1 MRSDATTPATQD
13 FVRRLADQA
22 FSRSAGAPL
31 ITGNDVQLLYDS
43 TDNFPAWQQAIAG
56 AEESVFIEMYILAN
70 DRYGRE
76 IRQLLID
83 KALAGIKVCLLYDW
97 LGCWKASLSGFFRPL
112 VSAGAEVRAYNPPS
126 LTGGLSLLG
135 RNHRKLIVVDRS
147 IAFISGL
154 CISSSW
160 EGQPEAG
167 IAPWRD
173 TGLSLRGPLLS
184 EAVAAFADSWASCGS
199 PLESPWLEMPASEHL
214 HGLIAARLIATTPST
229 AHMMRLDMLI
239 ASFARRTLWLTDAYF
254 IGTSTYLSSLKQA
267 ARDGVDVRLLVP
279 RSSDIR
285 WIATVSRTMYRPLLE
300 SGVRV
305 FEWNGP
311 MIHAKTAVADGRWAR
326 IGSTNLNISSW
337 LANREIDVAIEDES
351 VAGELAARF
360 LQDLEQST
368 EVVLSGHKRTPVLT
382 HPRQRQQASFLFPS
396 TASHAAR
403 SSASAAARQAAR
415 IGDALGAVVRGT
427 RPIEASEAAAFLTI
441 GLALLIMAVLV
452 GLFPW
457 LVAGPLVFLL
467 LLSGGA
473 IVLKALGLYRHRNEK
488 KQQSA
493 ATKNNLKPPAPPAA
507 Q

>member
-1 MRSDATTPATQD
+1 MRSDTTTALSQD
-13 FVRRLADQA
+13 FVRQLADQA

-31 ITGNDVQLLYDS
+31 IAGNQLALLYDS
-43 TDNFPAWQQAIAG
+43 TDNFPAWRQAIAG
-56 AEESVFIEMYILAN
+56 AEESVFIEMYIVAN
-70 DRYGRE
+70 DRFGRE
-76 IRQLLID
+76 IRQLLIE
-83 KALAGIKVCLLYDW
+83 KATAGVRVCLLYDW
-97 LGCWKASLSGFFRPL
+97 LGCWKPWLSGFFRPL
-112 VSAGAEVRAYNPPS
+112 LAAGAEVRAYNPPT

-135 RNHRKLIVVDRS
+135 RNHRKLIVVDRQE
-147 IAFISGL
+147 AFISGL

-160 EGQPEAG
+160 EGRPEAG

-173 TGLSLRGPLLS
+173 TGLSLRGPLVR
-184 EAVAAFADSWASCGS
+184 EALAAFADSWASCGQA
-199 PLESPWLEMPASEHL
+199 LETSWLADAAPTEC
-214 HGLIAARLIATTPST
+214 GTIAARLIATTPST
-229 AHMMRLDMLI
+229 AHMMRLDLLI

-254 IGTSTYLSSLKQA
+254 MGTSTYLSALKQA

-300 SGVRV
+300 AGVRV

-351 VAGELAARF
+351 VAGKLAARF

-382 HPRQRQQASFLFPS
+382 HPRQRQQASLRFPN
-396 TASHAAR
+396 AGHAAR
-403 SSASAAARQAAR
+403 SGASAAARQAAR

-427 RPIEASEAAAFLTI
+427 RSIDSSEATAFLTI
-441 GLALLIMAVLV
+441 GLSLLIFAVLAA
-452 GLFPW
+452 LFPW

-467 LLSGGA
+467 TLSGGA
-473 IVLKALGLYRHRNEK
+473 IVLKALGLYRRRNEK

-493 ATKNNLKPPAPPAA
+493 ATKNNLKPPAPPTT
-507 Q
+507 

>member
-1 MRSDATTPATQD
+1 MRSDSTTAPAQD
-13 FVRRLADQA
+13 FVRQLADQA

-31 ITGNDVQLLYDS
+31 IAGNQVRLLYDS
-43 TDNFPAWQQAIAG
+43 TDNFPAWKQAIAA
-56 AEESVFIEMYILAN
+56 AEESVFIEMYIVAN
-70 DRYGRE
+70 DAFGRE
-76 IRQLLID
+76 IRQLLAD
-83 KALAGIKVCLLYDW
+83 KAAAGVKVCLLYDW
-97 LGCWKASLSGFFRPL
+97 LGSWRPWLTGFFRPL
-112 VSAGAEVRAYNPPS
+112 LAAGVEVRAYNPPT

-135 RNHRKLIVVDRS
+135 RNHRKLIVVDRQE
-147 IAFISGL
+147 AFISGL

-160 EGQPEAG
+160 EGRPQDG
-167 IAPWRD
+167 IVPWRD

-184 EAVAAFADSWASCGS
+184 EAMTAFADSWASCG
-199 PLESPWLEMPASEHL
+199 PALDAHWLNFPTPVADS
-214 HGLIAARLIATTPST
+214 GTIAARLIATTPST
-229 AHMMRLDMLI
+229 AHMMRLDLLI

-254 IGTSTYLSSLKQA
+254 MGTSTYLSALKQA

-337 LANREIDVAIEDES
+337 LANREIDVAIEDEC

-396 TASHAAR
+396 AGHAAR
-403 SSASAAARQAAR
+403 SGASAAARQAAR

-427 RPIEASEAAAFLTI
+427 RSIDSSEATAFLTI
-441 GLALLIMAVLV
+441 GLSLLGFAVLAA
-452 GLFPW
+452 LFPW

-467 LLSGGA
+467 TLSGGA
-473 IVLKALGLYRHRNEK
+473 IVLKALGLYRRRNEK
-488 KQQSA
+488 KQQLA
-493 ATKNNLKPPAPPAA
+493 ETKNNLKPPVPPAG
-507 Q
+507 

>member
-13 FVRRLADQA
+13 FVRKLADQA

-31 ITGNDVQLLYDS
+31 IAGNSVQLLYDS
-43 TDNFPAWQQAIAG
+43 SDNFPAWKQAIAA
-56 AEESVFIEMYILAN
+56 AEDSVFIEMYIVAN
-70 DRYGRE
+70 DRFGRE
-76 IRQLLID
+76 IRQLLMD
-83 KALAGIKVCLLYDW
+83 KATAGIKVCLLYDW
-97 LGCWKASLSGFFRPL
+97 LGCWKPSLGGFFRPL
-112 VSAGAEVRAYNPPS
+112 LAAGAAVRAYNPPT

-135 RNHRKLIVVDRS
+135 RNHRKLIVVDRHT
-147 IAFISGL
+147 AFISGL

-160 EGQPEAG
+160 EGQPDAG

-173 TGLSLRGPLLS
+173 TGLALRGPLVA
-184 EAVAAFADSWASCGS
+184 EALAAFADSWASCGTAL
-199 PLESPWLEMPASEHL
+199 PDVWQQPPGPQAEA
-214 HGLIAARLIATTPST
+214 GAIAARLIATTPST

-254 IGTSTYLSSLKQA
+254 MGTSTYLSALKQA
-267 ARDGVDVRLLVP
+267 ALDGVDVRLLVP

-305 FEWNGP
+305 FEWNGS

-337 LANREIDVAIEDES
+337 LANREIDVAIEDET

-382 HPRQRQQASFLFPS
+382 HPRQRQPPSFLFPA
-396 TASHAAR
+396 ASHAAR

-427 RPIEASEAAAFLTI
+427 RSIDTSEAAAFLTI
-441 GLALLIMAVLV
+441 GLALLALALLV
-452 GLFPW
+452 VLFPW
-457 LVAGPLVFLL
+457 MVAGPLAFLL
-467 LLSGGA
+467 LVSGAA
-473 IVLKALGLYRHRNEK
+473 IVLKALGLYRRRNEK
-488 KQQSA
+488 KQQLA
-493 ATKNNLKPPAPPAA
+493 ATKNNLKPPAPPTG
-507 Q
+507 

>member
-13 FVRRLADQA
+13 FVRQLADQA
-22 FSRSAGAPL
+22 FARSAGAPL
-31 ITGNDVQLLYDS
+31 IAGNSVQLLYDS
-43 TDNFPAWQQAIAG
+43 SDNFPAWKQAIAA
-56 AEESVFIEMYILAN
+56 AEDSVFIEMYIVAN
-70 DRYGRE
+70 DRFGRE
-76 IRQLLID
+76 IRQLLMD
-83 KALAGIKVCLLYDW
+83 KAAAGVKVCLLYDW
-97 LGCWKASLSGFFRPL
+97 LGCWRPSLGGFFRPL
-112 VSAGAEVRAYNPPS
+112 ASAGVEVRAYNPPT
-126 LTGGLSLLG
+126 LTGGLTLLG
-135 RNHRKLIVVDRS
+135 RNHRKLIVVDRQT
-147 IAFISGL
+147 AFISGL

-160 EGQPEAG
+160 EGQPDAG

-173 TGLSLRGPLLS
+173 TGLALRGPLVA
-184 EAVAAFADSWASCGS
+184 EALAAFTDSWASCGP
-199 PLESPWLEMPASEHL
+199 PLDAHWLDFSTPIPEC
-214 HGLIAARLIATTPST
+214 GTIAARLIATTPST

-254 IGTSTYLSSLKQA
+254 MGTSTYLSALKQA

-337 LANREIDVAIEDES
+337 LANREIDVAIEDET
-351 VAGELAARF
+351 VAQELAARF
-360 LQDLEQST
+360 LQDLQQST

-382 HPRQRQQASFLFPS
+382 QPRQRQPPS
-396 TASHAAR
+396 LLLPAASHAAR

-427 RPIEASEAAAFLTI
+427 RSIDTSEAAAFLTI
-441 GLALLIMAVLV
+441 GLALLALAVLV
-452 GLFPW
+452 VLFPW
-457 LVAGPLVFLL
+457 LVAGPLAFLL
-467 LLSGGA
+467 LVSGGA
-473 IVLKALGLYRHRNEK
+473 IVLKALGLYRRRNEK
-488 KQQSA
+488 KQQLA
-493 ATKNNLKPPAPPAA
+493 ATKNNLKPPAPPAG
-507 Q
+507 